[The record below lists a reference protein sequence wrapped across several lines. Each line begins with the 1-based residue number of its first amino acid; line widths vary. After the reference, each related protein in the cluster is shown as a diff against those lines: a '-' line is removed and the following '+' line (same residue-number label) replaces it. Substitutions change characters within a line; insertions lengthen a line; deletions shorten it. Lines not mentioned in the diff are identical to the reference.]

1 MDRMQVYL
9 EAEQRL
15 RLHALARAQGRPA
28 AELVR
33 DAVSRYLETET
44 RAIPEGD
51 GLLALVGAA
60 RDLETATD
68 VSQNHHRYLV
78 VAEPKRPTY
87 EGARGA
93 LPVKGARKPKSK
105 ARRAR

>member
-1 MDRMQVYL
+1 MQVYL

-15 RLHALARAQGRPA
+15 RLQALARAQGRPA

-44 RAIPEGD
+44 EAIPEGD
-51 GLLALVGAA
+51 GLLSLVGAA

-78 VAEPKRPTY
+78 VAEPKRATN
-87 EGARGA
+87 GGSRGA
-93 LPVKGARKPKSK
+93 PRVKGARKPKPK
-105 ARRAR
+105 TRRAR